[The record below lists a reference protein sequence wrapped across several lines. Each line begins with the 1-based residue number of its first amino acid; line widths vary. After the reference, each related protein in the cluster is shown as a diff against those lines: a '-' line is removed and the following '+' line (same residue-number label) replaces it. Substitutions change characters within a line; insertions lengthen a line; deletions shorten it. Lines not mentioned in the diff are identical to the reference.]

1 MTFAATTTMT
11 MTPPR
16 SGKGRGALALYS
28 FVPGRDNDDYRDY
41 DDNNNDDAAVAAWIL
56 GGEGR
61 LAAPP
66 TG

>member
-1 MTFAATTTMT
+1 MAVACGQRGGAA
-11 MTPPR
+11 PPP
-16 SGKGRGALALYS
+16 SPLPQLYS
-28 FVPGRDNDDYRDY
+28 FVPGRDNDDYRDC
-41 DDNNNDDAAVAAWIL
+41 DDNNNDAAAVAAWIL